1 MTGLTYEAITSHGT
15 LLTQETLKCNW
26 RMLGRDGDQFE
37 QMQINSNSQLIKL
50 VGLYL
55 SILPLPT

>member
-1 MTGLTYEAITSHGT
+1 MSPLPHIGT

-37 QMQINSNSQLIKL
+37 QMQINSNSQLLKL

-55 SILPLPT
+55 SILPLPI